1 MSIIIESKETGHKK
15 EEGNILQSLT
25 LNFETLVDSLYSF
38 LKKLFK
44 EEGKKMSLA
53 ASMKMHTFSF

>member
-38 LKKLFK
+38 LKSYLKRK
-44 EEGKKMSLA
+44 EKMSLA
-53 ASMKMHTFSF
+53 ASMKMYTFSF

>member
-38 LKKLFK
+38 FKKLFK
-44 EEGKKMSLA
+44 EEGKKCL
-53 ASMKMHTFSF
+53 